1 MLITEARLFECMVK
15 SKEKLACPNC
25 GSTDIGKLKD
35 TGELYCKSCG
45 TVLEE
50 EMAFA

>member
-1 MLITEARLFECMVK
+1 MLITEARLFECMAK

-25 GSTDIGKLKD
+25 GSTDIGRVED
-35 TGELYCKSCG
+35 TEELYCKNCG

-50 EMAFA
+50 QTAFA

>member
-1 MLITEARLFECMVK
+1 MLITEARLFEYMAK
-15 SKEKLACPNC
+15 LKEKLVCPNC
-25 GSTDIGKLKD
+25 GSTDIGKVED